1 MRAGQQS
8 RYGRICDTACRG
20 NLRRGP
26 ENPGLRN
33 GRGRE
38 ITDHIEWNSNNESML
53 KGEGEKEKWEA
64 LLLLIRDLQDDL
76 LNISSYHGMAV
87 WLIFREK
94 SGCQSKETTQSI

>member
-1 MRAGQQS
+1 MRAGQRS

-53 KGEGEKEKWEA
+53 KEKGDGSKKGEVESFASVNQGFA
-64 LLLLIRDLQDDL
+64 R
-76 LNISSYHGMAV
+76 
-87 WLIFREK
+87 
-94 SGCQSKETTQSI
+94 